1 MKVVVAPICPSYLLQ
16 ISNDKQVKK
25 HMSAAL
31 NKQAQIR
38 VSISNNKSFQII
50 QKMPPP
56 LFFCNITNDK
66 IITQRE
72 IHLQFVLSLFCFKT
86 TIIINLNRKQN
97 NTV

>member
-1 MKVVVAPICPSYLLQ
+1 MQWIEQLRYWLVKEAVKAVVAPICPSYLLQ

-31 NKQAQIR
+31 NTQAQIR

-56 LFFCNITNDK
+56 FFFFYNITNDK

-72 IHLQFVLSLFCFKT
+72 IHL
-86 TIIINLNRKQN
+86 
-97 NTV
+97 